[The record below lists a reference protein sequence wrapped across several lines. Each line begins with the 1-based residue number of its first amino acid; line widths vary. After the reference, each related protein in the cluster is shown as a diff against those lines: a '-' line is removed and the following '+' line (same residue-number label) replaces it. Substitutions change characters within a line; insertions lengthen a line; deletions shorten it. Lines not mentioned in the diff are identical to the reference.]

1 VGSAIISSS
10 REAPMSTFVL
20 VHGAWGGAWCWFKV
34 IPLLQK
40 GGHRVIALDL
50 PSHGIDKRSTA
61 SVSLEAYVERVG
73 EVLDACNE
81 PVVLVGHSMGGI
93 VISRAAELKPAKVAK
108 LVYVAAFL
116 LQDGQTL
123 METVQA
129 DTQGQAL
136 PNIVLSEDQ
145 KSATVKEEALR
156 PVFGADCTDADL
168 ALAGT
173 LLVPQAVEP
182 FTSPVRTSAG
192 NWGTIPRIYI
202 ECVQDNAISI
212 AMQRAMY
219 AALPCQRV
227 ITMETSHMPML
238 AAPEALADHLLRL

>member
-1 VGSAIISSS
+1 
-10 REAPMSTFVL
+10 MSTFVL

-40 GGHRVIALDL
+40 EGHQVVAPDL
-50 PSHGIDKRSTA
+50 PSHGVDKGSTA
-61 SVSLEAYVERVG
+61 SASLEAYAQRVG
-73 EVLDACNE
+73 EILDACNE

-116 LQDGQTL
+116 LQDGQT
-123 METVQA
+123 MMQMAQA
-129 DTQGQAL
+129 DAQGQAL
-136 PNIVLSEDQ
+136 ANVVFSEDQ

-156 PVFGADCTDADL
+156 PVFGADCTEADL
-168 ALAGT
+168 ALART
-173 LLVPQAVEP
+173 LLVPQAVAP
-182 FTSPVRTSAG
+182 FTTPVRTSAG
-192 NWGTIPRIYI
+192 NWGKIPRMYI
-202 ECVQDNAISI
+202 ECLHDNAISI

-227 ITMETSHMPML
+227 VTMDTSHMPML
-238 AAPEALADHLLRL
+238 AAPEALASHLLRL